1 MDDDLQTQVA
11 KLAKEVASLS
21 RIVSK
26 QSADAYAGTR
36 DHAAEIYDEVWSR
49 LSEALPKL
57 GKQAKLAG
65 KTAQDNPVA
74 TAIVGIAVVGLL
86 VGLMSRRR
94 LP

>member
-1 MDDDLQTQVA
+1 MDDDLQTQVTN
-11 KLAKEVASLS
+11 LTKEVAALS
-21 RIVSK
+21 RIISK
-26 QSADAYAGTR
+26 QSANAYAGTR

-49 LSEALPKL
+49 LSDAMPKL

-86 VGLMSRRR
+86 IGLLARR
-94 LP
+94 